1 MEDNN
6 DIVIET
12 ENLTKKYGSAAAL
25 KDVSLSLRSGHIYGF
40 IGDNGAGK
48 TTLLRLIAG
57 LAFPT
62 SGTLSLFGK
71 HTRGELEQVR
81 RHIGSTIEA
90 PALYPDFTA
99 MQNMQ
104 LQRRLLG
111 HPDPAICER
120 MLELVGLDARDR
132 KKVKHYSMGMK
143 QRLGLALALIGK
155 PEILL
160 LDEPVNGLDPKG
172 ITEIRDLLKKLN
184 QDFGTTILIS
194 SHILAELYL
203 LATDYIIISKGR
215 IVDALSLDE
224 LSARCRQYV
233 SIHMDNVPL
242 GLTVIEQRLS
252 TTDYQVMEDG
262 TVHLYSHVS
271 QLDTIARLLQDNGIL
286 VTGLSVSEQT
296 LEEYYLKVTGGG
308 RNV

>member
-1 MEDNN
+1 MEDKN

-12 ENLTKKYGSAAAL
+12 RNLTKRYGNFAAL
-25 KDVSLSLRSGHIYGF
+25 EDVSLSLLAGHIYGF

-48 TTLLRLIAG
+48 TTLMRLIAG
-57 LAFPT
+57 LSFPT
-62 SGTLSLFGK
+62 EGTLSLFGDHGRK
-71 HTRGELEQVR
+71 AMEQVR

-111 HPDPAICER
+111 HPDPAICGE
-120 MLELVGLDARDR
+120 MLKIVGLDAGEK

-143 QRLGLALALIGK
+143 QRLGLALSLLGK
-155 PEILL
+155 PQLLL
-160 LDEPVNGLDPKG
+160 LDEPTNGLDPKG
-172 ITEIRDLLKKLN
+172 ITEIRNLLKKLN

-215 IVDALSLDE
+215 IVDTLSIDE
-224 LSARCRQYV
+224 LAAKCRQYV

-242 GLTVIEQRLS
+242 GLTVLEQGLG
-252 TTDYQVMEDG
+252 TTDYRVMEDG
-262 TVHLYSHVS
+262 TVRLYSHIT
-271 QLDTIARLLQDNGIL
+271 QLDAIARLLQDHGIL